1 MMGGDIWAQMPEAGE
16 IRLLTRK
23 KPGAAKNLQI
33 KT

>member
-23 KPGAAKNLQI
+23 NPVPQKIYK
-33 KT
+33 